1 MVLIYINDLIIIL
14 KEIKMKN
21 FILFLFIVFIIVP
34 LLRAQ
39 NENADTIKSV
49 TLENVIVTANRLPIT
64 FKSNPGSVSLVTPEM
79 LSIMPKTIGV
89 EETLRLVPGVRID
102 NQHGGERVHVSI
114 RGQGILTE
122 RGLRGIGVMLDGIP
136 VNDPSGFAPD
146 LYDVDWATV
155 KNIQV
160 LRGPAAGLYGCGS
173 SAGLLYIN
181 TKNGGSVPLKG
192 EFSQIVGSNSFF
204 KSLLQLDGSQENI
217 NYRVSFSREDGDG
230 YRDHQAFWS
239 NKLYEKLNFSPT
251 DKLAITQI
259 ISHTD
264 YFQQNPEGL
273 NREQFN
279 NLRQANPDAN
289 PFNEYQKTNR
299 TTLGLVGAYKINEM
313 HDVEATSFYRY
324 WNYKETSNKAAEYRN
339 ITNPGV
345 SAQYNLHLLSGDIK
359 NNFSV
364 GTDLKWQDIGMY
376 ILQSGSDPNRVES
389 TDETNIETDS
399 LLANQIIYQQS
410 TGVFALYKLDIDKF
424 NLIGNIRYDYIT
436 NELTDKMLGLDSAKT
451 TKNFSRTSSRVGA
464 SYSFTDAL
472 TLYANW
478 SQGFIPPS
486 TEELANNPVGYS
498 GFNTHLIPATSDS
511 YEIGVR
517 GFFSDKLYYELTGF
531 IMNTENDFFRFK
543 QSGRGNQEVFYG
555 NAGNSRRYG
564 IETFISCNI
573 LPNLS
578 WQIAY
583 TYADYRYTSATID
596 PVYTDTNYVLTTP
609 PAEGQY
615 LPNSPRHQFYT
626 EIVYSPVKSVR
637 FNLGC
642 EHQSK
647 WTIYSDA
654 KAYNNELDP
663 AIYQNWQD
671 GFTLFNAQISYL
683 WNHGVMNGELSVSA
697 RNFTDEEY
705 MAFTEPDPAGNS
717 YQPGPGREIF
727 FNLKVRL

>member
-1 MVLIYINDLIIIL
+1 MKKLIILLFVLFCITSVL
-14 KEIKMKN
+14 K
-21 FILFLFIVFIIVP
+21 
-34 LLRAQ
+34 AQ
-39 NENADTIKSV
+39 DENADTVKQV

-64 FKSNPGSVSLVTPEM
+64 LKSNPGSISLVTPEM
-79 LSIMPKTIGV
+79 LKLMPKTIGV
-89 EETLRLVPGVRID
+89 EEAFRLVPGVRID

-155 KNIQV
+155 KDIQV

-173 SAGLLYIN
+173 SAGILYITTN
-181 TKNGGSVPLKG
+181 DGGPVPIEG
-192 EFSQIVGSNSFF
+192 EYIQIFGSNKFF
-204 KSLLQLDGSQENI
+204 KELAQVDGTQENI
-217 NYRVSFSREDGDG
+217 NYRLSFSREDGNG

-239 NKLYEKLNFSPT
+239 NKLYEKLNFTPS
-251 DKLAITQI
+251 DKLKITQI
-259 ISHTD
+259 VSHTD

-273 NREQFN
+273 NRQQFD
-279 NLRQANPDAN
+279 NLKQANPDAN

-299 TTLGLVGAYKINEM
+299 TTLGMISSYKINDINDFE
-313 HDVEATSFYRY
+313 VTPFYRY
-324 WNYKETSNKAAEYRN
+324 WNYKETSNKAAEYRR

-345 SAQYNLHLLSGDIK
+345 SVQYNLHLSSGNVM

-376 ILQSGSDPNRVES
+376 KLQSASNPNRVES
-389 TDETNIETDS
+389 TDEYNIETDS

-410 TGVFALYKLDIDKF
+410 TGLFALYKLDVGNF
-424 NLIGNIRYDYIT
+424 NLIGSVRYDKIN

-451 TKNFSRTSSRVGA
+451 TEDFSKTSARVGA
-464 SYSFTDAL
+464 SYGFAGEFNL
-472 TLYANW
+472 FANW
-478 SQGFIPPS
+478 GQGFVPPS

-498 GFNTHLIPATSDS
+498 GFNTDLVPATSNS
-511 YEIGVR
+511 YEIGAR

-531 IMNTENDFFRFK
+531 IMDTKNDFFRFK

-564 IETFISCNI
+564 IETYISYNI
-573 LPNLS
+573 LPNLT

-583 TYADYRYTSATID
+583 TFADYRYTSATID

-609 PAEGQY
+609 PADGQY
-615 LPNSPRHQFYT
+615 LPNSPKHQLYS
-626 EIVYSPVKSVR
+626 EVVYSPVKCIKIRV
-637 FNLGC
+637 GG

-647 WTIYSDA
+647 WAIYTDA

-671 GFTLFNAQISYL
+671 GFTLFNAQVAYMWDL
-683 WNHGVMNGELSVSA
+683 GVLNGELSLAV
-697 RNFTDEEY
+697 RNFTDEQY
-705 MAFTEPDPAGNS
+705 MAFTEPDPDGNS
-717 YQPGPGREIF
+717 YQPGPGREF
-727 FNLKVRL
+727 FGNLRIKF

>member
-1 MVLIYINDLIIIL
+1 MKKLIILLFVLFCITSVL
-14 KEIKMKN
+14 K
-21 FILFLFIVFIIVP
+21 
-34 LLRAQ
+34 AQ
-39 NENADTIKSV
+39 DENADTVKQV

-64 FKSNPGSVSLVTPEM
+64 LKSNPGSISLVTPEM
-79 LSIMPKTIGV
+79 LTLMPKTIGV
-89 EETLRLVPGVRID
+89 EEALRLVPGVRID

-155 KNIQV
+155 KDIQV

-173 SAGLLYIN
+173 SAGILYITTN
-181 TKNGGSVPLKG
+181 DGGPVPIEG
-192 EFSQIVGSNSFF
+192 EYIQIFGSNKFF
-204 KSLLQLDGSQENI
+204 KELAQVDGTQENI
-217 NYRVSFSREDGDG
+217 NYRLSFSREDGNG

-239 NKLYEKLNFSPT
+239 NKLYEKLNFTPS
-251 DKLAITQI
+251 DKLKITQI
-259 ISHTD
+259 VSHTD

-273 NREQFN
+273 NRQQFD
-279 NLRQANPDAN
+279 NLKQANPDAN

-299 TTLGLVGAYKINEM
+299 TTLGMISSYKINDINDFE
-313 HDVEATSFYRY
+313 VTPFYRY
-324 WNYKETSNKAAEYRN
+324 WNYKETSNKAAEYRR

-345 SAQYNLHLLSGDIK
+345 SAQYNLHLSSGNVM

-376 ILQSGSDPNRVES
+376 KLQSASNPNRAES
-389 TDETNIETDS
+389 TDEYNIETDS

-410 TGVFALYKLDIDKF
+410 TGLFALYKLDVGNF
-424 NLIGNIRYDYIT
+424 NLIGSVRYDKIN
-436 NELTDKMLGLDSAKT
+436 NELTDKMSGLDSAKT
-451 TKNFSRTSSRVGA
+451 TKDFSRTSARVGA
-464 SYSFTDAL
+464 SYGFAGEFNL
-472 TLYANW
+472 FANW
-478 SQGFIPPS
+478 GQGFVPPS

-498 GFNTHLIPATSDS
+498 GFNTHLVPATSNS
-511 YEIGVR
+511 YEIGAR

-531 IMNTENDFFRFK
+531 IMDTKNDFFRFK

-564 IETFISCNI
+564 IETYISYNI
-573 LPNLS
+573 LPNLT

-583 TYADYRYTSATID
+583 TFADYRYTSATID

-609 PAEGQY
+609 PADGQY
-615 LPNSPRHQFYT
+615 LPNSPKHQLYS
-626 EIVYSPVKSVR
+626 EVVYSPVKCIKIRV
-637 FNLGC
+637 GG

-647 WTIYSDA
+647 WAIYTDA

-671 GFTLFNAQISYL
+671 GFTLFNAEVLYL
-683 WNHGVMNGELSVSA
+683 WDLGVLNGELSLSV
-697 RNFTDEEY
+697 RNFTDEQY
-705 MAFTEPDPAGNS
+705 MAFTEPDPDGNS
-717 YQPGPGREIF
+717 YQPGPGREF
-727 FNLKVRL
+727 FGNLRVKF

>member
-1 MVLIYINDLIIIL
+1 MKKLIILLFVLFCITSVL
-14 KEIKMKN
+14 K
-21 FILFLFIVFIIVP
+21 
-34 LLRAQ
+34 AQ
-39 NENADTIKSV
+39 DENADTVKQV

-64 FKSNPGSVSLVTPEM
+64 LKSNPGSISLVTPEM
-79 LSIMPKTIGV
+79 LKLMPKTIGV
-89 EETLRLVPGVRID
+89 EEALRLVPGVRID

-155 KNIQV
+155 KDIQV

-173 SAGLLYIN
+173 SAGILYITTN
-181 TKNGGSVPLKG
+181 DGGPVPIEG
-192 EFSQIVGSNSFF
+192 EYIQIFGSNKFF
-204 KSLLQLDGSQENI
+204 KELAQVDGTQENI
-217 NYRVSFSREDGDG
+217 NYRLSFSREDGNG

-239 NKLYEKLNFSPT
+239 NKLYEKLNFTPS
-251 DKLAITQI
+251 DKLKITQI
-259 ISHTD
+259 VSHTD

-273 NREQFN
+273 NRQQFD
-279 NLRQANPDAN
+279 NLKQANPDAN

-299 TTLGLVGAYKINEM
+299 TTLGMISSYKINDMNDFE
-313 HDVEATSFYRY
+313 VTPFYRY
-324 WNYKETSNKAAEYRN
+324 WNYKETSNKAAEYRR

-345 SAQYNLHLLSGDIK
+345 SAQYNLHLSSGNVM

-376 ILQSGSDPNRVES
+376 KLQSASNPDRVES
-389 TDETNIETDS
+389 TDEYNIETDS

-410 TGVFALYKLDIDKF
+410 TGLFALYKLDVGNF
-424 NLIGNIRYDYIT
+424 NLIGSVRYDKIN
-436 NELTDKMLGLDSAKT
+436 NELTDKMSGLDSAKT
-451 TKNFSRTSSRVGA
+451 TEDFSKTSARVGA
-464 SYSFTDAL
+464 SYGFAGEFNL
-472 TLYANW
+472 FANW
-478 SQGFIPPS
+478 GQGFVPPS

-498 GFNTHLIPATSDS
+498 GFNTHLVPATSNS
-511 YEIGVR
+511 YEIGAR

-531 IMNTENDFFRFK
+531 IMDTKNDFFRFK

-564 IETFISCNI
+564 IETYISYNI
-573 LPNLS
+573 LPNLT

-583 TYADYRYTSATID
+583 TFADYRYTSATID

-609 PAEGQY
+609 PADGQY
-615 LPNSPRHQFYT
+615 LPNSPKHQLYS
-626 EIVYSPVKSVR
+626 EVVYSPVKCIKIRV
-637 FNLGC
+637 GG

-647 WTIYSDA
+647 WAIYTDA

-671 GFTLFNAQISYL
+671 GFTLFNAEVLYL
-683 WNHGVMNGELSVSA
+683 WDLGVLNGELSLSV
-697 RNFTDEEY
+697 RNFTDEQY
-705 MAFTEPDPAGNS
+705 MAFTEPDPDGNS
-717 YQPGPGREIF
+717 YQPGPGREF
-727 FNLKVRL
+727 FGNLRVKF

>member
-1 MVLIYINDLIIIL
+1 MKKLIILLFVLFCITSVL
-14 KEIKMKN
+14 K
-21 FILFLFIVFIIVP
+21 
-34 LLRAQ
+34 AQ
-39 NENADTIKSV
+39 GENADTVKQV

-64 FKSNPGSVSLVTPEM
+64 LKSNPGSISLVTPEM
-79 LSIMPKTIGV
+79 LTLMPKTIGV
-89 EETLRLVPGVRID
+89 EEALRLVPGVRID

-155 KNIQV
+155 KDIQV

-173 SAGLLYIN
+173 SAGILYITTN
-181 TKNGGSVPLKG
+181 DGGPVPIEG
-192 EFSQIVGSNSFF
+192 EYIQIFGSNKFF
-204 KSLLQLDGSQENI
+204 KELAQVDGTQENI
-217 NYRVSFSREDGDG
+217 NYRLSFSREDGNG

-239 NKLYEKLNFSPT
+239 NKLYEKLNFTPS
-251 DKLAITQI
+251 DKLKITQI
-259 ISHTD
+259 VSHTD

-273 NREQFN
+273 NRQQFD
-279 NLRQANPDAN
+279 NLKQANPDAN

-299 TTLGLVGAYKINEM
+299 TTLGMISSYKINDMNDFE
-313 HDVEATSFYRY
+313 VTPFYRY
-324 WNYKETSNKAAEYRN
+324 WNYKETSNKAAEYRR

-345 SAQYNLHLLSGDIK
+345 SAQYNLHLSSGNVM

-376 ILQSGSDPNRVES
+376 KLQSASNPNRVES
-389 TDETNIETDS
+389 TDEYNIETDS

-410 TGVFALYKLDIDKF
+410 TGLFALYKLDVGNF
-424 NLIGNIRYDYIT
+424 NLIGSVRYDKIN
-436 NELTDKMLGLDSAKT
+436 NELTDKMSGLDSAKT
-451 TKNFSRTSSRVGA
+451 TKDFSRTSARVGA
-464 SYSFTDAL
+464 SYGFAGEFNL
-472 TLYANW
+472 FVNW
-478 SQGFIPPS
+478 GQGFVPPS

-498 GFNTHLIPATSDS
+498 GFNTHLVPATSNS
-511 YEIGVR
+511 YEIGAR

-531 IMNTENDFFRFK
+531 IMDTKNDFFRFK

-564 IETFISCNI
+564 IETYMSYNI
-573 LPNLS
+573 LPNLT

-583 TYADYRYTSATID
+583 TFADYRYTSATID

-609 PAEGQY
+609 PADGQY
-615 LPNSPRHQFYT
+615 LPNSPKHQLYS
-626 EIVYSPVKSVR
+626 EVVYSPVKCIKIRV
-637 FNLGC
+637 GG

-647 WTIYSDA
+647 WAIYTDA

-671 GFTLFNAQISYL
+671 GFTLFNAEVLYL
-683 WNHGVMNGELSVSA
+683 WDLGVLNGELSLSV
-697 RNFTDEEY
+697 RNFTDEQY
-705 MAFTEPDPAGNS
+705 MAFTEPDPDGNS
-717 YQPGPGREIF
+717 YQPGPGREF
-727 FNLKVRL
+727 FGNLRIKF